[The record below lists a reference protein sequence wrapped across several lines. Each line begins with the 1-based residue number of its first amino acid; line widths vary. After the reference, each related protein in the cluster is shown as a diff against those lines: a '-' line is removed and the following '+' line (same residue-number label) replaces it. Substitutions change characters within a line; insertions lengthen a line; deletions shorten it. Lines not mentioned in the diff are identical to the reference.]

1 MTILESFDGSSRK
14 PKKMNATK
22 KIPRKTK
29 IALKYTARTENHG
42 HKKVFYSLVL
52 SEFFAALTSIIS
64 KPFQCP
70 LPTALPP
77 SKVLRVESP
86 LLEAPPPPPK
96 PLLLLDL
103 SPLTSD

>member
-42 HKKVFYSLVL
+42 HKKVSCSLVL
-52 SEFFAALTSIIS
+52 SEFFAAFIFFGFL
-64 KPFQCP
+64 
-70 LPTALPP
+70 LLP
-77 SKVLRVESP
+77 SKLFGIVKPP
-86 LLEAPPPPPK
+86 LEVASTLQDHCLP
-96 PLLLLDL
+96 
-103 SPLTSD
+103 